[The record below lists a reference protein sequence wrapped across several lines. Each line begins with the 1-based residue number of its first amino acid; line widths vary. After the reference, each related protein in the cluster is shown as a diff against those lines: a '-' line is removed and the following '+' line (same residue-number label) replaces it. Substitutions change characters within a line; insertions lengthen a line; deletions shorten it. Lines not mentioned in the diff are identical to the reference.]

1 MSATPAPDPLQKHI
15 NKGVAWTAASQA
27 IVAVSDLL
35 SQVIVVAI
43 WLSNRDYGVA
53 MMAVPLYSI
62 LDCASDMGVTSALI
76 QRDDHTP
83 EGVSTIFWFNVLISV
98 ALFLL
103 LLVGGPLYGALQG
116 EPVVGWLLIAYGGK
130 LLVQNVYAIPYALL
144 RKNLQFEEVAK
155 IRTVSYL
162 AESVSRVVFAA
173 LGLHVWCF
181 TLAAIAKPVVFAI
194 LTQLRH
200 PWWPKLVFRPREVM
214 PYVKFGLRSAGSQ
227 LLYYTYTNLDYP
239 IVGYYFGAEANGM
252 YALAFW
258 IVLEAVKTIANV
270 VIDVAFPTF
279 ARLRNERPALI
290 REFIKLTR
298 MNLIA
303 VLPFVVLIGL
313 VVHEFLRMAYG
324 GGKWSAAELE
334 QCGDAAQILCV
345 VGLLRAL
352 GFIGPPL
359 LDGIG
364 RPELTLR
371 YMTAAAIVVPAMFLV
386 GANLLGDRFGMLS
399 VAIAWAVGYPVAFLV
414 LSYLVVKS
422 IALPV
427 KDYVRAC
434 ATVIACAAGGFLL
447 GEGVS
452 VILRGR
458 GDVVRFVAIGAASL
472 VGTFGLLAGWQKI
485 TPRSIGRAIK
495 G

>member
-1 MSATPAPDPLQKHI
+1 MSADQLQKQI

-27 IVAVSDLL
+27 VVAISDLL

-43 WLSNRDYGVA
+43 WLSNRDYGIA

-62 LDCASDMGVTSALI
+62 LDCASDMGVTNALI

-83 EGVSTIFWFNVLISV
+83 EGVSTIFWFNVLLST

-116 EPVVGWLLIAYGGK
+116 EAVVGWLLIAYGGK

-144 RKNLQFEEVAK
+144 RKELQFEEVAK

-162 AESVSRVVFAA
+162 AESVSRIVFAW

-181 TLAAIAKPVVFAI
+181 TLAAIAKPVTFAI

-200 PWWPKLVFRPREVM
+200 PWWPKFVFRPREVM
-214 PYVKFGLRSAGSQ
+214 PYVKFGLRSAASQ
-227 LLYYTYTNLDYP
+227 LLYYVYTNLDYP
-239 IVGYYFGAEANGM
+239 IVGYYFGAEANGI
-252 YALAFW
+252 YALAYW

-279 ARLRNERPALI
+279 ARLRTDKAALI

-298 MNLIA
+298 LNLIA

-324 GGKWSAAELE
+324 GHKTPAELE
-334 QCGDAAQILCV
+334 ACGDAAQLLCI

-352 GFIGPPL
+352 GFLGPPL

-364 RPELTLR
+364 KPELTLR

-386 GANLLGDRFGMLS
+386 GANVLGDRFGMMS
-399 VAIAWAVGYPVAFLV
+399 VAIAWAVGYPLAFLV
-414 LSYLVVKS
+414 LSYLVVRS
-422 IALPV
+422 IDLPV
-427 KDYVRAC
+427 RQYVRAC
-434 ATVIACAAGGFLL
+434 TTVIGCAVVGFLV
-447 GEGVS
+447 GEAVS
-452 VILRGR
+452 LALRNQ
-458 GDVVRFVAIGAASL
+458 GDVVRFVVIGVSSL
-472 VGTFGLLAGWQKI
+472 VGTFGMLAVWQKI
-485 TPRSIGRAIK
+485 TPRSIAAAIK

>member
-1 MSATPAPDPLQKHI
+1 MSDALQKHI

-27 IVAVSDLL
+27 IVAISDLL
-35 SQVIVVAI
+35 SQVFVVAL
-43 WLSNRDYGVA
+43 WLTNEEYGIT

-83 EGVSTIFWFNVLISV
+83 EGVSTIFWFNVLISIG
-98 ALFLL
+98 LFLL
-103 LLVGGPLYGALQG
+103 LLVAGPLYGLLQG
-116 EPVVGWLLIAYGGK
+116 HAVVGWLLVAYGAK
-130 LLVQNVYAIPYALL
+130 LLIQNIYAIPYALL
-144 RKNLQFEEVAK
+144 RKELQFAEVAK

-162 AESVSRVVFAA
+162 AESVTRIVFAA

-181 TLAAIAKPVVFAI
+181 TLAAIAKPVTFAI
-194 LTQLRH
+194 LTQWRH

-214 PYVKFGLRSAGSQ
+214 PYVKFGLRSAASQ

-239 IVGYYFGAEANGM
+239 IVGYYFGAAANGI

-279 ARLRNERPALI
+279 ARLANDRPALI

-298 MNLIA
+298 LNLIA

-313 VVHEFLRMAYG
+313 VVHEFLRMAYSG
-324 GGKWSAAELE
+324 GEWSAAQLE
-334 QCGDAAQILCV
+334 ACGDAAQILCV

-371 YMTAAAIVVPAMFLV
+371 YMVVASIVVPLMFV
-386 GANLLGDRFGMLS
+386 IGANVLGDRLGFLS
-399 VAIAWAVGYPVAFLV
+399 VAVAWAVGYPFAFGV
-414 LSYLVVKS
+414 LSYLVMRS
-422 IALPV
+422 IDLPV
-427 KDYVRAC
+427 RQYAAAC
-434 ATVIACAAGGFLL
+434 GTVIACAAFGFAV
-447 GEGVS
+447 GEGVALLTRS
-452 VILRGR
+452 Q
-458 GDVVRFVAIGAASL
+458 GDVVRFVAVGTAAL
-472 VGTFGLLAGWQKI
+472 VGTFGLLAAWQKI
-485 TPRSIGRAIK
+485 TPRSIAAAIK